1 MGEAKASLMDI
12 SQQDVLDE
20 LQGLDTSRWL
30 EVRDFILFLK
40 QRVVEETKATHERP
54 WTGQDLCELAALG
67 LWVGREDIGDSP
79 SYAREL
85 RRRSG
90 RRFEGR
96 DAAA

>member
-1 MGEAKASLMDI
+1 MSI
-12 SQQDVLDE
+12 NQQEILDA
-20 LQGLDTSRWL
+20 LQGLDPSYWS

-40 QRVVEETKATHERP
+40 QRFMEEPVSSRARP
-54 WTGQDLCELAALG
+54 WTGQDLCELADLG
-67 LWVGREDIGDSP
+67 LWADRDDIGDSL